1 MSTNNDSLR
10 KDLEQIRDERAT
22 HANTAQRIGNALLG
36 LLQVI
41 EQKLDLSRFLRRDID
56 DKAEGHIRFLRGL
69 SIGSGTHGM
78 AQDGSAIL
86 SKLTSMLYSTE
97 SQSGF
102 GLVDRG
108 DGKYRLDIT
117 DLMVWGKAIF
127 NELEVRKLSYVGGNI
142 YLSGAG
148 SKIVAVQEI
157 YDLQRNL
164 TGWKCFLLADDGT
177 TATQNYWKIG
187 DQARCQT
194 FDIKPGVYEGKQN
207 HFYWRIV
214 TEVSTEAEVVTNGM
228 GDVLYDGK
236 LFNWIVLAKGNCAE
250 GSDEPTAGDTIV
262 LDGCQDPAKM
272 DRQGVLMLE
281 TTGPDTPRI
290 VAYKGVNSYTHDG
303 REVFCLSPN
312 GSRITSTSF
321 EWISS
326 SGQTIHMVNYRGE
339 WQRGTTYDYYDQ
351 VNHNNAVWLCTN
363 ESGTAAEPVN
373 GSADW
378 LKQIEGEKGEKGDPG
393 EDGLAYQIVITS
405 SSGTV
410 MINGTGQLTLEA
422 KLLRNGEDI
431 SDTISD
437 SAWSWRRQSADTA
450 DDATWNTLHEGIGR
464 VCVVSSD
471 DVVRQAQFE
480 CEVLDLA
487 F

>member
-36 LLQVI
+36 LLQVV

-69 SIGSGTHGM
+69 SVGSGTHGM

-207 HFYWRIV
+207 
-214 TEVSTEAEVVTNGM
+214 
-228 GDVLYDGK
+228 
-236 LFNWIVLAKGNCAE
+236 
-250 GSDEPTAGDTIV
+250 
-262 LDGCQDPAKM
+262 
-272 DRQGVLMLE
+272 
-281 TTGPDTPRI
+281 
-290 VAYKGVNSYTHDG
+290 
-303 REVFCLSPN
+303 
-312 GSRITSTSF
+312 TST
-321 EWISS
+321 
-326 SGQTIHMVNYRGE
+326 G
-339 WQRGTTYDYYDQ
+339 
-351 VNHNNAVWLCTN
+351 AL
-363 ESGTAAEPVN
+363 
-373 GSADW
+373 
-378 LKQIEGEKGEKGDPG
+378 
-393 EDGLAYQIVITS
+393 
-405 SSGTV
+405 
-410 MINGTGQLTLEA
+410 
-422 KLLRNGEDI
+422 
-431 SDTISD
+431 
-437 SAWSWRRQSADTA
+437 
-450 DDATWNTLHEGIGR
+450 
-464 VCVVSSD
+464 
-471 DVVRQAQFE
+471 
-480 CEVLDLA
+480 
-487 F
+487 